1 MQEEI
6 FEGDRAL
13 HYDRNIRRWFAAY
26 DTFLDLLSPL
36 LRARLT
42 HKAQPSILVVGSGS
56 GNEIY
61 NLAQLNPSWMLIGVD
76 PSPEMNTLARKKLQL
91 IKNAKIIEG
100 TIEDISSEFDAAICL
115 LVSHFLEVSSKQTL
129 FAGIEKKLKPGAAL
143 IHADIIGDKQTSSE
157 EFKLYCEVQRQKID
171 LEIVEQG
178 LNHIINDVNYIPE
191 AQLLDLVKS
200 AGFKKTAKIF
210 QWLIYGGWISE
221 K

>member
-26 DTFLDLLSPL
+26 DTFLDILSPV
-36 LRARLT
+36 LRAGLT
-42 HKAQPSILVVGSGS
+42 PKNEASILVVGSGS

-61 NLAQLNPSWMLIGVD
+61 NLAQLNPSWTLTGID

-91 IKNAKIIEG
+91 VKNTKIVEG
-100 TIEDISSEFDAAICL
+100 TIEDISGEFDAAICL
-115 LVSHFLEVSSKQTL
+115 LVSHFLEVSSKQDL
-129 FAGIEKKLKPGAAL
+129 FAGIAKKLKPGAAL
-143 IHADIIGDKQTSSE
+143 IHADIIGDKYTSTE
-157 EFKLYCEVQRQKID
+157 DFKLYCEVQRQKID
-171 LEIVEQG
+171 SEIVEQG

-191 AQLLDLVKS
+191 AQLLDMVKS
-200 AGFKKTAKIF
+200 SGFKKTTKIF
-210 QWLIYGGWISE
+210 QWLVYAGWISE

>member
-26 DTFLDLLSPL
+26 DTFLDILSPV
-36 LRARLT
+36 LRARLARRT
-42 HKAQPSILVVGSGS
+42 EASILVVGSGS

-61 NLAQLNPSWMLIGVD
+61 NLAQLNPSWTLMGID

-91 IKNAKIIEG
+91 IKNTKIVEG
-100 TIEDISSEFDAAICL
+100 TIEDISGEFDAAICL
-115 LVSHFLEVSSKQTL
+115 LVSHFLEVSSKQDL
-129 FAGIEKKLKPGAAL
+129 FAGIAKKLKPGAVL
-143 IHADIIGDKQTSSE
+143 IHADIIGDKYTSTE
-157 EFKLYCEVQRQKID
+157 DFKLYCEVQRQKID
-171 LEIVEQG
+171 PEIVEQG

-191 AQLLDLVKS
+191 AQLLDLVRS
-200 AGFKKTAKIF
+200 SGFKKTTKIF
-210 QWLIYGGWISE
+210 QWLVYAGWISE